1 MVLFGK
7 IDKREFREEP
17 AATAAVEKRPLRPP
31 SGRTSKKRNVGSRI
45 PEARDV
51 RAFAIL
57 SGASSS
63 GAKGE
68 RQMKTT
74 RVSSCNYSA
83 CAHRDPNLLVLKF
96 EPLACV
102 MGSRPR
108 PVAYVPPLLYW
119 NLRTRSVV
127 SFCVS
132 SAHGICAPRIRHYYC
147 FLLGTARECLREQ
160 STHAL
165 YNSCNAV
172 QQLSRTRRLTLP
184 ASLPNS

>member
-1 MVLFGK
+1 MRHRVGSMVLFGK

-108 PVAYVPPLLYW
+108 PVAYVHTAPAILELA
-119 NLRTRSVV
+119 NAFSRIFLCVERTRYLCTSNTALLLL
-127 SFCVS
+127 SLGHGKRMS
-132 SAHGICAPRIRHYYC
+132 SGAEH
-147 FLLGTARECLREQ
+147 ARL
-160 STHAL
+160 
-165 YNSCNAV
+165 V
-172 QQLSRTRRLTLP
+172 QQL
-184 ASLPNS
+184 